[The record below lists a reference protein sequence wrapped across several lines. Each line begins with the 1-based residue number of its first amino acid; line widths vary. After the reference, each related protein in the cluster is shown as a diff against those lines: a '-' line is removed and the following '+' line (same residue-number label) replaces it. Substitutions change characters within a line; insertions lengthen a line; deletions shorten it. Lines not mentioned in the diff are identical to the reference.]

1 MLCREQAAQLSAIES
16 EITALGARLVFVG
29 NGTPEHARDFRST
42 QGITAPLYVSPDLGA
57 YRAFGFKSGLASTI
71 GPAAVAHGVRA
82 LLGGHRQ
89 GAITGAP
96 MQQGGVV
103 LMMPDGTTPYVYR
116 SGAAGDHPTTAD
128 LLAAI
133 RAATAA

>member
-1 MLCREQAAQLSAIES
+1 MSAIEP

-29 NGTPEHARDFRST
+29 NGTPEHARHFRTT
-42 QGITAPLYVSPDLGA
+42 QGITAPVYVSPDLSA
-57 YRAFGFKSGLASTI
+57 YRAFGFKSGLASTL
-71 GPAAVAHGVRA
+71 GPAAVVHGVRA

-103 LMMPDGTTPYVYR
+103 LMMPDGNTPYVYR
-116 SGAAGDHPTTAD
+116 SAEAGDHPAPAD

-133 RAATAA
+133 RAATAE